1 MFWLNDIVSD
11 IVYDIV
17 YDIVPDMVSYI
28 VYYIVYLMLTLHF
41 CLQDCVCLVAP
52 YPYRLQQLEDFDPIG
67 DLDISGGGDLWY
79 ARPLLF
85 FRCTLCPTG
94 KMGDARTQGVFTC
107 FFQHI

>member
-1 MFWLNDIVSD
+1 MYDIVYY

-17 YDIVPDMVSYI
+17 YI
-28 VYYIVYLMLTLHF
+28 MLTLHF
-41 CLQDCVCLVAP
+41 RVQDCVCLVAP
-52 YPYRLQQLEDFDPIG
+52 YPYRLQPLEDFDPIG

-94 KMGDARTQGVFTC
+94 KMGDARTHKEFTLVFV
-107 FFQHI
+107 QHI